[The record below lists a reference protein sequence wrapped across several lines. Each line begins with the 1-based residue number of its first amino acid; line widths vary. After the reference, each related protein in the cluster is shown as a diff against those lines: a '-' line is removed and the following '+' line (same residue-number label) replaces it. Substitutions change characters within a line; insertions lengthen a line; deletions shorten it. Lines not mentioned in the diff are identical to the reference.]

1 MQILNT
7 KHLIIFTILKYTF
20 ALLLKLNIIK
30 PYTYSNTLSIYL
42 TKYQIK

>member
-20 ALLLKLNIIK
+20 ALLLKLNIISN
-30 PYTYSNTLSIYL
+30 YTYSNTLATYL

>member
-20 ALLLKLNIIK
+20 AQLLKLNIISS
-30 PYTYSNTLSIYL
+30 YTYTNTLATYL